1 MKRTDFR
8 AIPLPVYFVLRNG
21 VVNMNI
27 KKSDR
32 YGWIIYLLPA
42 FIVYT
47 VFMAFP
53 LADSIRLS
61 FFSGSSASGKNVF
74 VGLNNYKALFG
85 DADNARRY
93 WGAFGNTWY
102 FFFIHMLVQNVL
114 GLTFSL
120 MLTAKGMKWT
130 RFYQTIIFIPVTLA
144 ILVTGYLW
152 KLILNPQ
159 WGALPLMLKNL
170 GLETLI
176 KPWLGEQQYALT
188 ALSLVSSWQWVGIPT
203 MMILAGLQTIPDD
216 LLEAADIAGCSGWQ
230 KIRYIKLPL
239 IKPVLGMVAILTFV
253 NNFNAFDVVFAM
265 ENVNGA
271 PQYATDLIGTLFY
284 RVGIAGQHPVG
295 IPNPGMGAAIATVTF
310 IMLMVGVGIMLRLT
324 QGEKD

>member
-1 MKRTDFR
+1 
-8 AIPLPVYFVLRNG
+8 
-21 VVNMNI
+21 MNI
-27 KKSDR
+27 AKSDK
-32 YGWIIYLLPA
+32 YGWLLYLLPA

-114 GLTFSL
+114 GLAFSL

-188 ALSLVSSWQWVGIPT
+188 AISLVSSWQWVGIPA
-203 MMILAGLQTIPDD
+203 MMILAGLQTISDD
-216 LLEAADIAGCSGWQ
+216 LLEAADIAGCNSWQ

-310 IMLMVGVGIMLRLT
+310 IMLMIGVGIMLRLT
-324 QGEKD
+324 QGDKN

>member
-1 MKRTDFR
+1 MH
-8 AIPLPVYFVLRNG
+8 
-21 VVNMNI
+21 I
-27 KKSDR
+27 KKSDK
-32 YGWIIYLLPA
+32 YGWLIYLLPA
-42 FIVYT
+42 FVVYT

-53 LADSIRLS
+53 LADSIRLI
-61 FFSGSSASGKNVF
+61 FFSVSSVACKNIF
-74 VGLNNYKALFG
+74 VVLDNYKALFG

-120 MLTAKGMKWT
+120 ILTAKGMKRA

-159 WGALPLMLKNL
+159 WGALPLLLKNI
-170 GLETLI
+170 GLETLV

-188 ALSLVSSWQWVGIPT
+188 ALSLVSSWQWVGIPA

-216 LLEAADIAGCSGWQ
+216 LLEAADIAGCNGWQ

-310 IMLMVGVGIMLRLT
+310 IMLMIGVGIMLRLT
-324 QGEKD
+324 QGDKN

>member
-1 MKRTDFR
+1 MH
-8 AIPLPVYFVLRNG
+8 
-21 VVNMNI
+21 I
-27 KKSDR
+27 KKSDK
-32 YGWIIYLLPA
+32 YGWLIYLLPA
-42 FIVYT
+42 FVVYT

-61 FFSGSSASGKNVF
+61 FFSGSSVSGKNAF
-74 VGLNNYKALFG
+74 VGLDNYKALFG

-114 GLTFSL
+114 GLMFSL

-188 ALSLVSSWQWVGIPT
+188 ALSLVSSWQWVGIPA

-216 LLEAADIAGCSGWQ
+216 LLEAADIAGCNSWQ

-310 IMLMVGVGIMLRLT
+310 IMLMIGVGIMLRLT
-324 QGEKD
+324 QGDKN

>member
-1 MKRTDFR
+1 MH
-8 AIPLPVYFVLRNG
+8 
-21 VVNMNI
+21 I
-27 KKSDR
+27 KKSDK
-32 YGWIIYLLPA
+32 YGWLIYLLPA
-42 FIVYT
+42 FVVYT

-61 FFSGSSASGKNVF
+61 FFSGSSVSGKNIF
-74 VGLNNYKALFG
+74 VGLDNYKALFG

-120 MLTAKGMKWT
+120 ILTANGMKRA

-188 ALSLVSSWQWVGIPT
+188 AISLVSSWQWVGIPA

-216 LLEAADIAGCSGWQ
+216 LLEAADIAGCNGWQ
-230 KIRYIKLPL
+230 KILYIKLPL

-284 RVGIAGQHPVG
+284 RIGIAGQHPVG

-310 IMLMVGVGIMLRLT
+310 IMLMIGVGIMLRLT
-324 QGEKD
+324 QGDKN

>member
-1 MKRTDFR
+1 
-8 AIPLPVYFVLRNG
+8 
-21 VVNMNI
+21 MNT

-32 YGWIIYLLPA
+32 YGWLLYLLPA

-47 VFMAFP
+47 GFMAFP

-61 FFSGSSASGKNVF
+61 FFSGSPASGKNLF
-74 VGLNNYKALFG
+74 VGLQNYKELFG

-159 WGALPLMLKNL
+159 WGALPLMLKSI
-170 GLETLI
+170 GLESLV

-188 ALSLVSSWQWVGIPT
+188 ALSLVSSWQWVGIPA

>member
-1 MKRTDFR
+1 
-8 AIPLPVYFVLRNG
+8 
-21 VVNMNI
+21 MNI

-32 YGWIIYLLPA
+32 YGWVIYLLPA

-61 FFSGSSASGKNVF
+61 FFSSSSVSGKNIF
-74 VGLNNYKALFG
+74 VGLNNYKELFG
-85 DADNARRY
+85 DAENARRY

-114 GLTFSL
+114 GLAFSL

-159 WGALPLMLKNL
+159 WGALPLMLKNI
-170 GLETLI
+170 GLETLV

-188 ALSLVSSWQWVGIPT
+188 ALALVSSWQWVGIPA
-203 MMILAGLQTIPDD
+203 MMILAGLQTISDD
-216 LLEAADIAGCSGWQ
+216 LLEAADIAGCNSWQ

-295 IPNPGMGAAIATVTF
+295 IPYPGMGAAIATVTF
-310 IMLMVGVGIMLRLT
+310 IMLMIGVGIMLRLT
-324 QGEKD
+324 QGDKD

>member
-1 MKRTDFR
+1 MH
-8 AIPLPVYFVLRNG
+8 
-21 VVNMNI
+21 I
-27 KKSDR
+27 KKSDK
-32 YGWIIYLLPA
+32 YGWLIYLLPA
-42 FIVYT
+42 FVVYT

-61 FFSGSSASGKNVF
+61 FFSGSSVSGKNIF
-74 VGLNNYKALFG
+74 VGLDNYKALFG

-120 MLTAKGMKWT
+120 MLTAKGMKRT

-159 WGALPLMLKNL
+159 WGALPLMLKNF

-188 ALSLVSSWQWVGIPT
+188 AISLVSSWQWVGIPT
-203 MMILAGLQTIPDD
+203 MMILAGLQTISDD
-216 LLEAADIAGCSGWQ
+216 LLEAADIAGCNSWQ
-230 KIRYIKLPL
+230 KILYIKLPL
-239 IKPVLGMVAILTFV
+239 IKPMLGMIAILTFV

-310 IMLMVGVGIMLRLT
+310 IMLMIGVGIMLRLT
-324 QGEKD
+324 QGDKN

>member
-1 MKRTDFR
+1 MH
-8 AIPLPVYFVLRNG
+8 
-21 VVNMNI
+21 I
-27 KKSDR
+27 KKSDK
-32 YGWIIYLLPA
+32 YGWLIYLLPA

-61 FFSGSSASGKNVF
+61 FFSGSSASGKNIF

-120 MLTAKGMKWT
+120 MLTAKGMKRT

-188 ALSLVSSWQWVGIPT
+188 AISLVSSWQWVGIPA

-216 LLEAADIAGCSGWQ
+216 LLEAADIAGCNGWQ
-230 KIRYIKLPL
+230 KILYIKLPL

-310 IMLMVGVGIMLRLT
+310 IMLMIGVGIMLRLT
-324 QGEKD
+324 QGDKN

>member
-1 MKRTDFR
+1 MH
-8 AIPLPVYFVLRNG
+8 
-21 VVNMNI
+21 I
-27 KKSDR
+27 KKSDK
-32 YGWIIYLLPA
+32 YGWLIYLLPA
-42 FIVYT
+42 FIVYI

-61 FFSGSSASGKNVF
+61 FFSGSPASGKNLF
-74 VGLNNYKALFG
+74 VGLQNYKELFG

-120 MLTAKGMKWT
+120 MLTAQGMKRT

-152 KLILNPQ
+152 KLILTPQ
-159 WGALPLMLKNL
+159 WGALPLLLKNM

-188 ALSLVSSWQWVGIPT
+188 AISLVSSWQWVGIPA
-203 MMILAGLQTIPDD
+203 MMILAGLQTFPDV
-216 LLEAADIAGCSGWQ
+216 LLEAADIAGCNGWQ

-310 IMLMVGVGIMLRLT
+310 IMLMIGVGIMLRLT
-324 QGEKD
+324 QSDKN

>member
-1 MKRTDFR
+1 
-8 AIPLPVYFVLRNG
+8 
-21 VVNMNI
+21 
-27 KKSDR
+27 
-32 YGWIIYLLPA
+32 
-42 FIVYT
+42 
-47 VFMAFP
+47 
-53 LADSIRLS
+53 
-61 FFSGSSASGKNVF
+61 
-74 VGLNNYKALFG
+74 
-85 DADNARRY
+85 
-93 WGAFGNTWY
+93 
-102 FFFIHMLVQNVL
+102 
-114 GLTFSL
+114 
-120 MLTAKGMKWT
+120 MLTAKGMKRT

-159 WGALPLMLKNL
+159 WGALPLMLKNF

-188 ALSLVSSWQWVGIPT
+188 AISLVSSWQWVGIPT
-203 MMILAGLQTIPDD
+203 MMILAGLQTISDD
-216 LLEAADIAGCSGWQ
+216 LLEAADIAGCNSWQ
-230 KIRYIKLPL
+230 KILYIKLPL
-239 IKPVLGMVAILTFV
+239 IKPMLGMIAILTFV

-310 IMLMVGVGIMLRLT
+310 IMLMIGVGIMLRLT
-324 QGEKD
+324 QSDKN